1 MTEREVSLSIFIFIG
16 VYLMV
21 KGKINVTVSA
31 GQSGVNSYVKAD
43 SPKTPIKTQGIAVR
57 ILGFTISA
65 MSLWCYL
72 YL

>member
-1 MTEREVSLSIFIFIG
+1 MTEREVTLAIFIIIG

-31 GQSGVNSYVKAD
+31 GQSGVNSSVKAD

-65 MSLWCYL
+65 ISLWCYL